1 MNTPTRR
8 HVLKQVYRR
17 EYCSA
22 HRLLQNELTP
32 DELSSDFA
40 RILMAEIKEMCR
52 LDNKS
57 LFRDTHS
64 LLHNFSWEMV
74 WAELEAK
81 APTLLRFYKYMLH
94 GAPKAL
100 ICFAISLLLKWR
112 SPGMGLVQRVI
123 SCVMYGNGS
132 SKQVYKHSNNMRTCV
147 ILLCVC
153 V

>member
-8 HVLKQVYRR
+8 HMLKQVYRQ
-17 EYCSA
+17 EYRSA
-22 HRLLQNELTP
+22 HRLLQNEMTP
-32 DELSSDFA
+32 NELAFDFA
-40 RILMAEIKEMCR
+40 HILMAEIKEMCR

-57 LFRDTHS
+57 VFRDTHS
-64 LLHNFSWEMV
+64 LLHNFSWEVV

-81 APTLLRFYKYMLH
+81 APTLLHFYRHMLC

-100 ICFAISLLLKWR
+100 ICFSISLILKWR

-132 SKQVYKHSNNMRTCV
+132 SKQVC
-147 ILLCVC
+147 
-153 V
+153 

>member
-1 MNTPTRR
+1 MHILIITYLKLTVDYQSGKRDLHVDTPTRR
-8 HVLKQVYRR
+8 HMLKQVYRR

-22 HRLLQNELTP
+22 HRLLQNKLTP

-74 WAELEAK
+74 WSELEAK
-81 APTLLRFYKYMLH
+81 APILLRFYRHMLR

-100 ICFAISLLLKWR
+100 ICFAISLILNGDLLEWAWY
-112 SPGMGLVQRVI
+112 SGLSLV
-123 SCVMYGNGS
+123 
-132 SKQVYKHSNNMRTCV
+132 
-147 ILLCVC
+147 
-153 V
+153 